1 MFYGAISTDIKKSST
16 LWANLPQWMF
26 LAVQRTN
33 SITEYIFENT
43 RVLGIEQQQLSNSP
57 EGDAYTFSYQCE
69 DEDKLKKHVK
79 NVAHCIQMAYSW
91 AREKGILKATDKE
104 IDEEIN
110 NRLKKKEVRD
120 KTRKFVDAEEFYRA
134 IFVRIGVAFSDEAP
148 IQYDYLI
155 DAYADVGNIGDRI
168 VLKSFR
174 GSVIDESERAE
185 AGAEFYKN
193 AISVTQPNEPIVTEK
208 TTDENSQ
215 FKRGEYDVKEL
226 ATSQEI
232 AVDQENM
239 EQQPT
244 KGAIIFIHYHLGID
258 ADMIKKNPHLYAASK
273 REFREIHD
281 ESLRFLKRSIN
292 GKSEFDSVHI
302 VKVKRNAD
310 SMIFVESGKAMS
322 TIWNACLNL
331 TALLPEGSSIGIC
344 YTNKEEQLNRLKP
357 KKGIPYKFD
366 YFGNTVNLAAR
377 MCKMEWQ
384 YTVGSLYKT
393 LVNKHSC
400 RVAMCCA
407 ENEGGITKE
416 DKIPNPINSGTRFQ
430 LPMET
435 ERIPRSVLNAGNS
448 TDFIR
453 VYSAHVIKG
462 EELHVGDKV
471 KFKYKGTEYEA
482 VVTDLID
489 FLTVRVRVKNETQK
503 RTKYIR
509 LLTKVHGNKLTPLTV
524 KKIDSSTYKGG
535 FKLLKL

>member
-16 LWANLPQWMF
+16 LWANLPEWMF
-26 LAVQRTN
+26 EAVQRTN
-33 SITEYIFENT
+33 NITEYIFQNT
-43 RVLGIEQQQLSNSP
+43 RVPDIDQQQLSNSP

-69 DEDKLKKHVK
+69 DEDKLKQHVK

-91 AREKGILKATDKE
+91 ARMRGFLKATDEE
-104 IDEEIN
+104 IDEEISN
-110 NRLKKKEVRD
+110 DE
-120 KTRKFVDAEEFYRA
+120 TRKFVDAEEFYRA

-155 DAYADVGNIGDRI
+155 DAYADVGNVGDRI

-185 AGAEFYKN
+185 AGAEFYKD
-193 AISVTQPNEPIVTEK
+193 AISITQPDEPIVTEK
-208 TTDENSQ
+208 TTEQNSK
-215 FKRGEYDVKEL
+215 FVRAGYDVKEL
-226 ATSQEI
+226 ALAEDLVTEP
-232 AVDQENM
+232 NM
-239 EQQPT
+239 NKQPT
-244 KGAIIFIHYHLGID
+244 TGAIIFIHYHLGID
-258 ADMIKKNPHLYAASK
+258 AEMIKKNPHLYAASK
-273 REFREIHD
+273 REFTEIHD
-281 ESLRFLKRSIN
+281 ESLRFLKRVK
-292 GKSEFDSVHI
+292 GLEEKVHI

-310 SMIFVESGKAMS
+310 SMIFVDLPTIS
-322 TIWNACLNL
+322 TLWNACLSL

-344 YTNKEEQLNRLKP
+344 YTKETKYLTRLKP
-357 KKGIPYKFD
+357 TTGILYKFD
-366 YFGNTVNLAAR
+366 YFGSTVNLAAR

-407 ENEGGITKE
+407 ENIGYGKTTGWDDLDGKNSQYNQPF
-416 DKIPNPINSGTRFQ
+416 KIEQ
-430 LPMET
+430 
-435 ERIPRSVLNAGNS
+435 IPASVLNAGKP
-448 TDFIR
+448 TEKIR
-453 VYSAHVIKG
+453 VLSAHVTKG
-462 EELHVGDKV
+462 EEIHVGDKV
-471 KFKYKGTEYEA
+471 TFEDKNTTYEA

-509 LLTKVHGNKLTPLTV
+509 KLTKVHGNKLTPLTV

-535 FKLLKL
+535 FQLLKL

>member
-16 LWANLPQWMF
+16 LWANLPKWMF
-26 LAVQRTN
+26 KAVQRTN
-33 SITEYIFENT
+33 NITEYIFQNT
-43 RVLGIEQQQLSNSP
+43 RVPDIDQQQLSNSP

-91 AREKGILKATDKE
+91 ARMRGFLKATDKE

-120 KTRKFVDAEEFYRA
+120 KTRKIVDTEEFYRA

-155 DAYADVGNIGDRI
+155 DAYADVGNVGDRI

-193 AISVTQPNEPIVTEK
+193 AISITQPGEPIMTEK
-208 TTDENSQ
+208 TTEQNSQ
-215 FKRGEYDVKEL
+215 FVRAGYDVKEL
-226 ATSQEI
+226 ALAEDL
-232 AVDQENM
+232 VDNPNM
-239 EQQPT
+239 EQQKT
-244 KGAIIFIHYHLGID
+244 DGAIIFIHYHLGID
-258 ADMIKKNPHLYAASK
+258 AEMIKKNPHLYAASK

-281 ESLRFLKRSIN
+281 ESLRFLKRVK
-292 GKSEFDSVHI
+292 GLEKKVHI

-310 SMIFVESGKAMS
+310 SMIFVELPTIS
-322 TIWNACLNL
+322 TLWNACLSL

-344 YTNKEEQLNRLKP
+344 FTKKKKDQLVRLIP
-357 KKGIPYKFD
+357 TRGIRYKFD

-377 MCKMEWQ
+377 MCKTEWQ

-407 ENEGGITKE
+407 ENEGGLPMSE
-416 DKIPNPINSGTRFQ
+416 MGVNPIGGHTEFN
-430 LPMET
+430 LPIQT
-435 ERIPRSVLNAGNS
+435 ERVPRSVLNAGNP

-471 KFKYKGTEYEA
+471 TFEEKNTVYEA

-509 LLTKVHGNKLTPLTV
+509 GLTKVHGNKLTPLTV

-535 FKLLKL
+535 FQLLKL